1 MHSIFCQG
9 SQEGSEKL
17 AWINQNKG
25 GPTSIISGVILLFLP
40 CGTTLGRQTAP
51 CSTIL
56 LLIRLTCRVEILSD
70 SAIDSCGILSNNFS
84 LTASAFSWGSAG
96 GIPRGSDTKLGWIG
110 LESSVKRE
118 KVELDLVM
126 QKNQQKRCTRPKFRF

>member
-25 GPTSIISGVILLFLP
+25 GPTSIISSIILLFLP
-40 CGTTLGRQTAP
+40 CGTTLGQQTAP
-51 CSTIL
+51 YAMIL
-56 LLIRLTCRVEILSD
+56 LLIHLTCHVEILSD
-70 SAIDSCGILSNNFS
+70 SAIDSCGILSNNFA
-84 LTASAFSWGSAG
+84 LTASAFSRGSAG
-96 GIPRGSDTKLGWIG
+96 GIPRGSETKLGWIG

-126 QKNQQKRCTRPKFRF
+126 QKNQQKRCTGPKFRF

>member
-40 CGTTLGRQTAP
+40 CATTLGRQTAP

-70 SAIDSCGILSNNFS
+70 SAIDSCGILSNNFA
-84 LTASAFSWGSAG
+84 LTASAFSRGSAG

-126 QKNQQKRCTRPKFRF
+126 QKNQQKRCTGPKFRF

>member
-9 SQEGSEKL
+9 SQEDSEKL

-25 GPTSIISGVILLFLP
+25 GLTSIISSVILLFLP
-40 CGTTLGRQTAP
+40 YETTLSQQTAP
-51 CSTIL
+51 YSMIL
-56 LLIRLTCRVEILSD
+56 LLIHLTCCVEILSD
-70 SAIDSCGILSNNFS
+70 SSCGILSNNFA
-84 LTASAFSWGSAG
+84 LTASVFSWGSVG
-96 GIPRGSDTKLGWIG
+96 GISRGSDTKLGWIG
-110 LESSVKRE
+110 LELSVKCE

>member
-40 CGTTLGRQTAP
+40 YETILDRQTTS
-51 CSTIL
+51 CFTIL
-56 LLIRLTCRVEILSD
+56 LLIRLTCRVEIFCD
-70 SAIDSCGILSNNFS
+70 SAIDSCGILSNNFA
-84 LTASAFSWGSAG
+84 LTASAFSRDSTGDIS
-96 GIPRGSDTKLGWIG
+96 RGFDTKLGWID
-110 LESSVKRE
+110 LKSSVKRE
-118 KVELDLVM
+118 KVELDLLM
-126 QKNQQKRCTRPKFRF
+126 QKN

>member
-17 AWINQNKG
+17 AWINKNKG
-25 GPTSIISGVILLFLP
+25 GPISIISGVILLFLP
-40 CGTTLGRQTAP
+40 YGTILSQQMAP
-51 CSTIL
+51 YSMIL
-56 LLIRLTCRVEILSD
+56 LLIHLTCHVEILSD
-70 SAIDSCGILSNNFS
+70 SAIDSCGILSNNFA
-84 LTASAFSWGSAG
+84 LTGSVFSWGSAG
-96 GIPRGSDTKLGWIG
+96 GISRGSDTKLGWIG
-110 LESSVKRE
+110 LELSVKCE